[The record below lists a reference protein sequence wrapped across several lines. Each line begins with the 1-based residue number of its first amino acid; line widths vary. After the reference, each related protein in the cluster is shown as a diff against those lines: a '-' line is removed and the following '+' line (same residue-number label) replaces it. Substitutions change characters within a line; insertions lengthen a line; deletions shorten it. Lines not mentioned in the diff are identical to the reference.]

1 MQSLVISLVTA
12 LTGGQRSDSG
22 HERVSII
29 VPATHTHLL
38 DLLAKAFEGRED
50 VEVIVDRRR
59 GDRRAQERAVAG
71 EGGRGGRGRPKG
83 GTVQV
88 QIVKGDQRFSPPRP
102 RGIYSPPFR
111 VFTPP

>member
-59 GDRRAQERAVAG
+59 GDRRAQERPVAV
-71 EGGRGGRGRPKG
+71 GGGPAERRRPKG
-83 GTVQV
+83 GAGGVGNRRGTPK
-88 QIVKGDQRFSPPRP
+88 ISSPWSPGSSPPPP
-102 RGIYSPPFR
+102 RGLS
-111 VFTPP
+111 

>member
-1 MQSLVISLVTA
+1 MESLVISLVTA

-59 GDRRAQERAVAG
+59 GDRRAQERPVAVERRRA
-71 EGGRGGRGRPKG
+71 ERRRPKG
-83 GTVQV
+83 EAIEFVIGMGT
-88 QIVKGDQRFSPPRP
+88 QRFPSP
-102 RGIYSPPFR
+102 
-111 VFTPP
+111 